1 MDKHFHHFD
10 DNDENKLI
18 YTDIFNEYMSKVEC
32 YIDNELKQ
40 VLPSFNMQKFL
51 ADFPSR
57 QEDIEQEIF
66 HMLLSFTDFLTFKNM
81 FLEYRREQEGTAL
94 DFGDMLLV
102 NGEPATPRQSVN
114 FAQKMGLNFG
124 PVSSTLTPQGSTL
137 GPQGEAKNA
146 QSRNVRTREDDND
159 IEMTPSVQYVNGSPV
174 F

>member
-51 ADFPSR
+51 ADLPSR